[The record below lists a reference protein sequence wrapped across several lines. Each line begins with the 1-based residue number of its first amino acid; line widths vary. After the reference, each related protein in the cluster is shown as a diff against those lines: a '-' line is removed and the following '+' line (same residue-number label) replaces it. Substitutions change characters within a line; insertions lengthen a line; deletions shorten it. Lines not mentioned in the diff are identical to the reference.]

1 MGALTF
7 DALLRSLKPEGR
19 APDPVYYLHG
29 DEDVLKDEAL
39 RALTA
44 RTVEAAARDFNVDT
58 RSAADLDAA
67 ALRALVDTPPLLA
80 QTRVVALRGIEQ
92 MRQGSKARQELLRYL
107 AAPNPT
113 TVLILVQS
121 AGEEPD
127 PELARLA
134 TAVAVE
140 PLPPERVARWVAHRA
155 KQVGLEIEPEAIAAL
170 VETASPGLGA
180 LAQELDKLAAVT
192 AGRAATREDVAALAG
207 VRRGQTMHDLVDAA
221 LERRAADA
229 ARLVEP
235 VLEQAGV
242 TGVRILTALGTA
254 VIGTALARAELDRGT
269 APDRLAAVLLQH
281 VRLARPFGLGD
292 WGETAA
298 RWARWAEGWSSG
310 ELGRALRLAR
320 NADRALKST
329 TVTDEAGIVTQLV
342 LQLGVLRSEAA

>member
-7 DALLRSLKPEGR
+7 DALLRSLKQEAR

-44 RTVEAAARDFNVDT
+44 RAVEAPARDFNVDT
-58 RSAADLDAA
+58 RSTADLDAA
-67 ALRALVDTPPLLA
+67 ALRTLVDTPPLLA
-80 QTRVVALRGIEQ
+80 QTRVVVLRGIEQ
-92 MRQGSKARQELLRYL
+92 MRRGSKLRQELLRYL

-113 TVLILVQS
+113 TMLILVQS
-121 AGEEPD
+121 AGEELD
-127 PELARLA
+127 PEFARLA

-140 PLPPERVARWVAHRA
+140 PLPPERVVRWVAHRA
-155 KQVGLEIEPEAIAAL
+155 KQVGLEMEPEAIALL
-170 VETASPGLGA
+170 VETAGPSLGA

-192 AGRAATREDVAALAG
+192 AGRTATREDVATLAG
-207 VRRGQTMHDLVDAA
+207 VRRGQTMHDL
-221 LERRAADA
+221 ADA
-229 ARLVEP
+229 ARLVEL

-269 APDRLAAVLLQH
+269 PGGRLTAVLLQH
-281 VRLARPFGLGD
+281 LRLARPFGLGD

-298 RWARWAEGWSSG
+298 RWARWAEGWTSG
-310 ELGRALRLAR
+310 ELAQALRLAR
-320 NADRALKST
+320 DADRALKST

-342 LQLGVLRSEAA
+342 LQLGVLRREAA

>member
-19 APDPVYYLHG
+19 APDPIYYLHG
-29 DEDVLKDEAL
+29 DEDILKDEAL

-44 RTVEAAARDFNVDT
+44 RAMEAAARDFNVDT

-67 ALRALVDTPPLLA
+67 TLRALVDTPPLLA
-80 QTRVVALRGIEQ
+80 QTRVVVLRGIEQ
-92 MRQGSKARQELLRYL
+92 MR
-107 AAPNPT
+107 
-113 TVLILVQS
+113 
-121 AGEEPD
+121 
-127 PELARLA
+127 
-134 TAVAVE
+134 
-140 PLPPERVARWVAHRA
+140 
-155 KQVGLEIEPEAIAAL
+155 LEIEPDAIAAF
-170 VETASPGLGA
+170 VEIAGPGLGA

-192 AGRAATREDVAALAG
+192 AGRTATREDVAALAG
-207 VRRGQTMHDLVDAA
+207 VRRGQTMHHLVDAA

-254 VIGTALARAELDRGT
+254 LIGTALARAELDRGT
-269 APDRLAAVLLQH
+269 PRSRLTAVLLQH
-281 VRLARPFGLGD
+281 LRLARPFGLGD

-298 RWARWAEGWSSG
+298 RWARWAEGWSSR

-320 NADRALKST
+320 GADRALKST

-342 LQLGVLRSEAA
+342 LQLGVLRREAA

>member
-29 DEDVLKDEAL
+29 DEDILKDEAL

-44 RTVEAAARDFNVDT
+44 RAMEAAARDFNVDT

-67 ALRALVDTPPLLA
+67 TLRALVDTPPLLA
-80 QTRVVALRGIEQ
+80 QTRVVVLRGIEQ
-92 MRQGSKARQELLRYL
+92 MRRGSKARQELLRYL

-113 TVLILVQS
+113 TVLVLVQS
-121 AGEEPD
+121 AGEEHD
-127 PELARLA
+127 PEL
-134 TAVAVE
+134 
-140 PLPPERVARWVAHRA
+140 
-155 KQVGLEIEPEAIAAL
+155 
-170 VETASPGLGA
+170 
-180 LAQELDKLAAVT
+180 
-192 AGRAATREDVAALAG
+192 
-207 VRRGQTMHDLVDAA
+207 
-221 LERRAADA
+221 

-254 VIGTALARAELDRGT
+254 LIGTALARAELDRGT
-269 APDRLAAVLLQH
+269 PRSRLTAVLLQH
-281 VRLARPFGLGD
+281 LRLARPFGLGD

-298 RWARWAEGWSSG
+298 RWARWAEGWSSR

-320 NADRALKST
+320 GARRALQAA

-342 LQLGVLRSEAA
+342 LQLGVLRREAA